1 MFYGNMLIWIL
12 LLVAFVAITG
22 LMAYKFFMP
31 GIVRKN
37 AYSSLYKVLFPGG
50 EEQKADILKTFHN
63 FTNNRFS
70 DEEIL
75 DYFVKIKGLQ
85 SLSSSTNMG
94 FWVKK
99 YLMSPTEIKLNY
111 FEQVKFYKLFIN
123 YPSKQSKRRKPDL
136 SNISV
141 VNNSP
146 INDSTEHQKA
156 ESSESLAIKH

>member
-1 MFYGNMLIWIL
+1 MFYRNMLIWIL

-31 GIVRKN
+31 DIVRKK

-50 EEQKADILKTFHN
+50 EEHKAAILKTFHD

-85 SLSSSTNMG
+85 SLSSTKKMG

-99 YLMSPTEIKLNY
+99 HLMSPTEIKLNY

-123 YPSKQSKRRKPDL
+123 YPSKQSKKRKPDL
-136 SNISV
+136 SNAGMV
-141 VNNSP
+141 DNNPTNS
-146 INDSTEHQKA
+146 STEQQKA